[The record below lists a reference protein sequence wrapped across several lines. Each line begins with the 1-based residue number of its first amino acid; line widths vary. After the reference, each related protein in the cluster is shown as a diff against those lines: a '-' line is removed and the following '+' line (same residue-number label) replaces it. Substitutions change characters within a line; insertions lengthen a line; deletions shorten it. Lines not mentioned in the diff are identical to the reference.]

1 MPGRL
6 RIADAL
12 DLKTSGKWVALSVLT
27 GVSAGLAAAA
37 FMWLTNEIVRHGLWR
52 YGRWLPSDAAGEP
65 PVAVIGPMPWPQ
77 PDVILIVAVMTLG
90 GLVSGLLVH
99 WVSAEAEGAG
109 TDAAIFAFHYRKGR
123 VSGRIAPLKLVA
135 SAVTL
140 GTGGS
145 AGREGPIA
153 QIGASLGSWFAQRMK
168 VSSRDRRIML
178 AAGMAAGVGAVFRA
192 PLAGALFAAEI
203 LYSRSDFEADAVIPA
218 AGSSII
224 AYSVYCL
231 LLPESIR
238 YTPLFGDG
246 LAAALEP
253 AAVSHL
259 PAYTLLAAALVV
271 VGFVYAQVF
280 AATRRAFRWLTLPRW
295 VNPAVGAMLAG
306 CVGGGLF
313 LASGRVEALGVLG
326 TGYGVLQTA
335 VTDAAQVG
343 AGLLL
348 LIAVVKIATTSLTIA
363 SGGSGGVFG
372 PSMVVGGSLGGATG
386 LLLADAAP
394 GWVAGPESMAV
405 VGMAGFFAGAARAP
419 FSTIIMTSELTG
431 GYALLLPTM
440 WVSTLCFVLGGRFGL
455 YPSQVPTRVE
465 SPAHRGDFLVD
476 VLEGLTVEGVY
487 DRGKA
492 VVKIPES
499 TPLEQIVRLLA
510 TTTQHYFPVVN
521 DAGKMIG
528 IFTDDD
534 VRMYLYDQTLWSLAN
549 ARDVM
554 SGRVV
559 ALTPE
564 DDLNTAIRAFTSI
577 ASNEL
582 PVVSAAD
589 RGEVLGTI
597 RQKDAVAAY
606 NRRVVE
612 IKSEMAEN

>member
-1 MPGRL
+1 MAAKL
-6 RIADAL
+6 RIVEAL
-12 DLKTSGKWVALSVLT
+12 DLKTSGKWVGLSLLT

-37 FMWLTNEIVRHGLWR
+37 FLWLTNLIVEFGPLAFAGWV
-52 YGRWLPSDAAGEP
+52 PSDAKGELAVAGATAAAG
-65 PVAVIGPMPWPQ
+65 AVIHPAW
-77 PDVILIVAVMTLG
+77 IVVVMTAG
-90 GLVSGLLVH
+90 GLASGVLVH
-99 WVSAEAEGAG
+99 LVSAEAEGAG
-109 TDAAIFAFHYRKGR
+109 TDAAIFAFHYRRGK

-135 SAVTL
+135 SALTL

-153 QIGASLGSWFAQRMK
+153 QIGASLGSWFAQRLH

-178 AAGMAAGVGAVFRA
+178 AAGIAAGVGAVFRA

-203 LYSRSDFEADAVIPA
+203 LYSRSDFEADAIMPA
-218 AGSSII
+218 AGASII
-224 AYSVYCL
+224 AYSTYCL
-231 LLPESIR
+231 LLPEPIR
-238 YTPLFGDG
+238 YMPLLGEELSG
-246 LAAALEP
+246 LLEP
-253 AAVSHL
+253 AAVSQL
-259 PAYTLLAAALVV
+259 PAYTLLAAALVL
-271 VGFVYAQVF
+271 VGIVHAKVF
-280 AATRRAFRWLTLPRW
+280 AGTRHAFRRTGMPRW
-295 VNPAVGAMLAG
+295 LSPGVGAMLAG
-306 CVGGGLF
+306 LVGWGLF
-313 LASGRVEALGVLG
+313 EAMGDPRALGVLG
-326 TGYGVLQTA
+326 TGYGVLQEA
-335 VTDAAQVG
+335 VTDSAAMG
-343 AGLLL
+343 AGLLFL
-348 LIAVVKIATTSLTIA
+348 VAAVKTATTSLTIA

-372 PSMVVGGSLGGATG
+372 PSMVIGGALGAAAG
-386 LLLADAAP
+386 LVLGEVAP
-394 GWVAGPESMAV
+394 AWTATPESMAV

-431 GYALLLPTM
+431 GYELLLPTM
-440 WVSTLCFVLGGRFGL
+440 WVSTLCFLLSGRFGL

-476 VLEGLTVEGVY
+476 VLEGLTVEEVY
-487 DRGKA
+487 DRGKT

-499 TPLEQIVRLLA
+499 TPLEQIVRLLT

-521 DAGKMIG
+521 EAGKMIG

-534 VRMYLYDQTLWSLAN
+534 VRMYLYDKTLWNLAN

-554 SGRVV
+554 SHRVV
-559 ALTPE
+559 SVTPE

-582 PVVSAAD
+582 PVVSEED

-612 IKSEMAEN
+612 IKSEMGEA